1 MRKKWLSIAAVPAML
16 MAGTAN
22 AAITISPSAPSGTY
36 GNDTVTCTTGTTNCS
51 FLDTITFTTPTGYN
65 SVAASL
71 ISGPAQTDAEN
82 LIFGLLTGAALPGV
96 TLNGQMF
103 TLVSNEGLN
112 VAKLLP
118 IPLQEGATNT
128 LVISGTAAQSGA
140 GSYAGTLT
148 FGHAAVPGVP
158 EAGTWAMMLVGLG
171 GIGWALRRRRE
182 QGVGSNLAMA

>member
-22 AAITISPSAPSGTY
+22 AAITINPSVPSGTF

-51 FLDTITFTTPTGYN
+51 FLDTITFTTPTGYD
-65 SVAASL
+65 SVGASL
-71 ISGPAQTDAEN
+71 ISGPAQTDAQN
-82 LIFGLLTGAALPGV
+82 LIFGVLTGAALPGV

-103 TLVSNEGLN
+103 TLISNGVLD
-112 VAKLLP
+112 VASLAP

-128 LVISGTAAQSGA
+128 LVISGTAGQSGS

-148 FGHAAVPGVP
+148 FGNAAVPGVP